1 MMIVMKQF
9 DIAILHRRKL
19 DKLEKKNCKESV
31 LFGRCED
38 GK

>member
-1 MMIVMKQF
+1 MRAVMKLF

-19 DKLEKKNCKESV
+19 DKLEKKNCKESL
-31 LFGRCED
+31 LFGLCED